1 MRPRRPPWARHPRS
15 ERPARREA
23 RLTTDRQIAH
33 LHADAD
39 STLRFASRLLARVD
53 SCQQGSDE
61 ALAERL
67 QRCQGALPERG
78 ESRESGEQAEE
89 ADRGGTRGFRRRCD
103 AEATLT
109 LQLTKRN
116 SPSPAAP
123 SASAPP
129 AQTRHDKSSRVPWQ
143 CMPSACARAA
153 DTSLVGAP
161 VSSRERAN

>member
-23 RLTTDRQIAH
+23 RLTTDRS
-33 LHADAD
+33 LTF
-39 STLRFASRLLARVD
+39 TLTRIRRFASLRGSWPGWTPASRAATRRSPSVC
-53 SCQQGSDE
+53 SAAKVPCQN
-61 ALAERL
+61 AER
-67 QRCQGALPERG
+67 A
-78 ESRESGEQAEE
+78 ESGEQAEE